1 MRVTHIMSDG
11 SVRESV
17 EGITIP
23 NKEFYIILNELRS
36 KRNERDINKNLPY
49 NHRH

>member
-1 MRVTHIMSDG
+1 MNIIHIMSDG

-36 KRNERDINKNLPY
+36 KRNEREVNKNLPC